1 MSFAHPIFLAF
12 DFPPVIAGNLSWIV
26 GGLIVVIGLFVV
38 GFKDVIRFRF
48 RRVWA
53 ISGVCFDESIRRRI
67 LWITP
72 LAILGVI
79 VISQLQKPNDEQDAI
94 RQTTK
99 FCLFATGFVVTI
111 STVILA
117 CTNLPREIENRVIY
131 TVVTKPTTRL
141 EIVLGKILGFARV
154 SAAILIIMGL
164 FTYGYLSLRAYSLT
178 QAIHDRLAIVGAVD
192 PISRPTLEHYE
203 AGLLNA
209 NTLAASQGF
218 GIYARV
224 PPMGAGRR
232 YFDEGTALVPFV
244 LPQDTAIVSDSSG
257 KPSDQPAMLIR
268 GRVGFERMPPAASA
282 APSAAPSTQ
291 PLPPPQVV
299 VQIFD
304 SNYNSIVT
312 TEINGGKPIDLTSAD
327 GTTFQV
333 PVAASALNTLS
344 KQPYFY
350 VAFLG
355 GTGNVQ
361 YWLDTQPAQ
370 LIVPVG
376 SKPDFQTVDPTN
388 PTDPTKPAQL
398 VFVGRQGLDGQQVRG
413 DTASRAPV
421 AVFPFENVSVDEG
434 STRPLPFELR
444 MSIEK
449 GDSENTDVETPTR
462 VALAVR
468 NQKTGQIV
476 DAGELTPESNRPAYG
491 ELPAAAVAGA
501 NFDIIIRCLSPQR
514 WLGAKADSIAV
525 VEAENSFGFNLVK
538 SLFIIWLLTVLVIS
552 IAIFCSTFLSWPIA
566 IVLTLLILL
575 SHWGLQQ
582 LGDAAEAGLGRQ
594 FVQDFNVRDPAQ
606 AQAIS
611 ATVEQLNKFLKAVS
625 TVLPDIDR
633 FSATEDIERG
643 ISIPPEKLWDAL
655 VAMIAFGL
663 PLSVLAYVF
672 LKNKEVAP

>member
-1 MSFAHPIFLAF
+1 MNSSHPIFLAF
-12 DFPPVIAGNLSWIV
+12 DFPAFVNENLNWIV
-26 GGLIVVIGLFVV
+26 GGLIVLIGLFVI

-79 VISQLQKPNDEQDAI
+79 IVAQLQKPNDEQDAI

-99 FCLFATGFVVTI
+99 FCLFATGFVVTV

-164 FTYGYLSLRAYSLT
+164 FTYGYLWLRASSMT
-178 QAIHDRLAIVGAVD
+178 RAIQYRLDNGAVD
-192 PISRPTLEHYE
+192 PMSVPTLKHYQE
-203 AGLLNA
+203 GLLNA
-209 NTLAASQGF
+209 KTFASSQGF

-224 PPMGAGRR
+224 PPIGAGRR
-232 YFDEGTALVPFV
+232 YFDEGSALIPFV
-244 LPQDTAIVSDSSG
+244 LPQDTAIVTDSGG
-257 KPSDQPAMLIR
+257 KSSTEPAMVIR
-268 GRVGFERMPPAASA
+268 GRIGFERTTPATPAVA
-282 APSAAPSTQ
+282 ASTQ
-291 PLPPPQVV
+291 PLAPPQVI

-304 SNYNSIVT
+304 SNYNSLVT
-312 TEINGGKPIDLTSAD
+312 SEINGGKPVTLSSAD
-327 GTTFQV
+327 GTNFQV
-333 PVAASALNTLS
+333 PVAASALTTLS
-344 KQPYFY
+344 KTPYFY
-350 VAFLG
+350 VAFLA

-361 YWLDTQPAQ
+361 YWIDSQPAQ
-370 LIVPVG
+370 VIVPVG
-376 SKPDFQTVDPTN
+376 SKPDFQTLYPTN
-388 PTDPTKPAQL
+388 PIDPTKPAEIL
-398 VFVGRQGLDGQQVRG
+398 FIGRQGLDGQQVRG
-413 DTASRAPV
+413 DTLAKAPV
-421 AVFPFENVSVDEG
+421 AVFPFRNVSIGDN
-434 STRPLPFELR
+434 STKPLPFEMR

-449 GDSENTDVETPTR
+449 GDSESTDVETPTR
-462 VALAVR
+462 VTLAVR
-468 NQKTGQIV
+468 NIKTGQIV
-476 DAGELTPESNRPAYG
+476 DAGEIAPESNRPAYG
-491 ELPAAAVAGA
+491 DLPPAAVAGGD
-501 NFDIIIRCLSPQR
+501 FDIIVRCLSPQR
-514 WLGAKADSIAV
+514 WLGVKADSIAV
-525 VEAENSFGFNLVK
+525 VEGQSTFAFNLIK
-538 SLFIIWLLTVLVIS
+538 SLVIIWLLTVLVIS

-655 VAMIAFGL
+655 LAMGAFGI